1 MAKSKRPNRS
11 QDMDLALFEAL
22 KTSVPPKD
30 TGPDPDDILAGL
42 FEDELHGEGQPGDET
57 GMPIVSALVLSVE
70 LDKAG
75 LARAQNIVDIIKIQT
90 GKQIDMSD
98 ALKIALF
105 CDPLENEQVMEAF
118 RKVARPDN
126 TKW

>member
-11 QDMDLALFEAL
+11 QDMDTALFEAL

-42 FEDELHGEGQPGDET
+42 FEEESLGEGQSGNDTRSLLPAK
-57 GMPIVSALVLSVE
+57 MVFSVE

-75 LARAQNIVDIIKIQT
+75 LDRAQNIVDIIKIEM

-105 CDPLENEQVMEAF
+105 CDPLKSEQVIKAF
-118 RKVARPDN
+118 RKIAEPDN
-126 TKW
+126 RK